1 MENLFN
7 TQDYYAGQ
15 GSGGNQA
22 FYTGQDYSMG
32 HGSTPVEDDSLI
44 KEGSKKCKTSETTS
58 GSAQGGLN
66 LNDEADGSGE
76 EVREV
81 KPIRRDRAK
90 KKAFASSRFK
100 YSSVAGGGLVNLVT
114 DKWKSQVGWLR
125 KNEGKTTILYRLYE
139 SGIGYLGKR
148 ESRGSGVEKTGT

>member
-1 MENLFN
+1 MEEVVLCQAWCDVSENI
-7 TQDYYAGQ
+7 T
-15 GSGGNQA
+15 GNA
-22 FYTGQDYSMG
+22 MKSMG
-32 HGSTPVEDDSLI
+32 FWL
-44 KEGSKKCKTSETTS
+44 KGSKKCKTSETTS